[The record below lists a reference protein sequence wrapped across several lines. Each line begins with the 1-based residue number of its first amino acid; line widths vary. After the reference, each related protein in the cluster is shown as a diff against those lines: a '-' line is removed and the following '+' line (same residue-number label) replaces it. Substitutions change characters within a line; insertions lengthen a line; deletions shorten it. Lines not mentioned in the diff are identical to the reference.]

1 MSVLTRP
8 VALLRLEGAATLA
21 LAAYLY
27 SIASSDW
34 VLFALLLLV
43 PDIAILG
50 YVRGTVVGAAT
61 YNLFHTEIGP
71 LALGALA
78 VYREWPFGLAIA
90 LVWLAHV
97 GMDRT
102 LGYGLKLPTAF
113 RETHLGRIG
122 RSPAAPAPRWDGSD
136 QRWER

>member
-1 MSVLTRP
+1 MLTRP
-8 VALLRLEGAATLA
+8 ATLLRLEGAATLA

-27 SIASSDW
+27 SIASADW
-34 VLFALLLLV
+34 VLFGLLILV
-43 PDIAILG
+43 PDIAMLG
-50 YVRGTVVGAAT
+50 YVRGTAVGAAT

-71 LALGALA
+71 LALAALA
-78 VYREWPFGLAIA
+78 ISREWPVGLAIA

-102 LGYGLKLPTAF
+102 LGYGLKLPTSF

-122 RSPAAPAPRWDGSD
+122 RAPAPP
-136 QRWER
+136 RWEMSDSWERR